1 MRENSLSMVRIR
13 VCIVCMPFPESF
25 CFRVRD
31 QTEYVLG
38 PWREEA
44 TIYVASVDG
53 VVAKINCLDAL
64 SGELIWKQDVGWVW
78 VSDGL
83 VFIPGVDGYVN
94 CLDAESGHICLA
106 LSH

>member
-1 MRENSLSMVRIR
+1 MEAGCR
-13 VCIVCMPFPESF
+13 
-25 CFRVRD
+25 
-31 QTEYVLG
+31 LG
-38 PWREEA
+38 
-44 TIYVASVDG
+44 I
-53 VVAKINCLDAL
+53 
-64 SGELIWKQDVGWVW
+64 W

>member
-1 MRENSLSMVRIR
+1 MAGGG
-13 VCIVCMPFPESF
+13 
-25 CFRVRD
+25 
-31 QTEYVLG
+31 Y
-38 PWREEA
+38 
-44 TIYVASVDG
+44 IYVASVDG
-53 VVAKINCLDAL
+53 MVAKINCLDAP
-64 SGELIWKQDVGWVW
+64 SGELIWKQDVGWVWVW